1 MICLRFD
8 LWKAVIVGQPAIWSD
23 ILRNS
28 FCFFL
33 AFMLL
38 GNLILI
44 VLKMFR
50 LLLEVTVN
58 DREVY
63 TLTGKLKNNVKLF
76 AAGGWCGCCSQ
87 GGLGTR
93 AVNEPL
99 ISFTLSWGPSPSLLE
114 AFSGLSRVFL
124 GFLGFS
130 WALFGL
136 HQAREGPRKPQKG
149 LEKAPKALWNFSKV
163 RWQL

>member
-1 MICLRFD
+1 
-8 LWKAVIVGQPAIWSD
+8 
-23 ILRNS
+23 
-28 FCFFL
+28 
-33 AFMLL
+33 MLL

-99 ISFTLSWGPSPSLLE
+99 ISFTMPLGPSPSLFG
-114 AFSGLSRVFL
+114 AFSGLLRL
-124 GFLGFS
+124 G
-130 WALFGL
+130 
-136 HQAREGPRKPQKG
+136 EGQIRPKKTQENPRKP
-149 LEKAPKALWNFSKV
+149 EKAPRRPQEGLKKNPGA
-163 RWQL
+163 

>member
-1 MICLRFD
+1 
-8 LWKAVIVGQPAIWSD
+8 
-23 ILRNS
+23 
-28 FCFFL
+28 
-33 AFMLL
+33 MLL

-99 ISFTLSWGPSPSLLE
+99 ISFTMPLGPSPSLFG
-114 AFSGLSRVFL
+114 AFSGLL
-124 GFLGFS
+124 GLGE
-130 WALFGL
+130 GTIRPKKT
-136 HQAREGPRKPQKG
+136 QENPRKPREGPRRPQEG
-149 LEKAPKALWNFSKV
+149 LKKNPGAL
-163 RWQL
+163 

>member
-1 MICLRFD
+1 
-8 LWKAVIVGQPAIWSD
+8 
-23 ILRNS
+23 
-28 FCFFL
+28 
-33 AFMLL
+33 MLL

-99 ISFTLSWGPSPSLLE
+99 ISFTLSWGPSPSLLK
-114 AFSGLSRVFL
+114 APRRP
-124 GFLGFS
+124 
-130 WALFGL
+130 
-136 HQAREGPRKPQKG
+136 REGPEKAPIRPQEG
-149 LEKAPKALWNFSKV
+149 LEKVPRAL
-163 RWQL
+163 